1 LRISHVAHPSAL
13 TSSVSACKQK
23 LKANHGLIV
32 GQSLPN
38 RAQITG
44 KNCVQRRVAD
54 GDKLH
59 HEDLAVGKPYVFG
72 RKVVTRDE
80 IVAFGRA
87 FDPQPMHTDEE
98 AAKASPVGGLCASG
112 WHTCAMMM
120 RMLVDG
126 LLGQT
131 ASLGS
136 PGMDEVRWKRPVR
149 PGDVLSARY
158 TVQEKRVLA
167 SRPDVGIA
175 KVLAEAVDANGEVP
189 ATWLTN
195 QLTRVRH
202 PEPAPPASNAAGRE
216 KPPILDLWDAP
227 ADGGNHGGIDDGF
240 FEDRIVG
247 ETGDLGS
254 HTFTRE
260 EIVAFARDYDP
271 QPFHLDEAA
280 ARASLFG
287 GLCASGWHTAAHL
300 IRGIIVTRAQAHPEA
315 DAEAMANG
323 GRRAV
328 YGPSPGFRDLKWLK
342 PVYVGDTISYR
353 GRLIEKIDLKS
364 RPGRGLLAS
373 TMQGRNQRGEIVFA
387 VTSLV
392 LADRREPLR

>member
-1 LRISHVAHPSAL
+1 MPPGGPAL
-13 TSSVSACKQK
+13 TSPAPACKQHK
-23 LKANHGLIV
+23 VKGSHGE
-32 GQSLPN
+32 S
-38 RAQITG
+38 R
-44 KNCVQRRVAD
+44 VQQKVSDA
-54 GDKLH
+54 DKLH
-59 HEDLAVGKPYVFG
+59 HEDLAVGKPYLFG
-72 RKVVTRDE
+72 HKVVTKEE
-80 IVAFGRA
+80 IIAFGRA

-120 RMLVDG
+120 RMLADG
-126 LLGQT
+126 LLGQLV
-131 ASLGS
+131 SLGS
-136 PGMDEVRWKRPVR
+136 PGVDEVRWKRPVR

-167 SRPDVGIA
+167 SRPDVGIS
-175 KVLAEAVDANGEVP
+175 KVLVEAVDANGEVP

-202 PEPAPPASNAAGRE
+202 PGPAAPAASPAARRE
-216 KPPILDLWDAP
+216 KPPMLDLWDAP
-227 ADGGNHGGIDDGF
+227 ADGGIDDGF
-240 FEDRIVG
+240 FEDRVIG

-260 EIVAFARDYDP
+260 ETLAFAREYDP
-271 QPFHLDEAA
+271 QPFHLDEEA

-300 IRGIIVTRAQAHPEA
+300 IRGIIVTRAKPNTEVV
-315 DAEAMANG
+315 ANG

-328 YGPSPGFRDLKWLK
+328 YGPSPGFRDLRWLK

-353 GRLIEKIDLKS
+353 GRLIEKTDLKS
-364 RPGRGLLAS
+364 RPNRGLLAS
-373 TMQGRNQRGEIVFA
+373 AMQGRNQRGEIVFA

-392 LADRREPLR
+392 LADRREPLRG

>member
-1 LRISHVAHPSAL
+1 MTRES
-13 TSSVSACKQK
+13 
-23 LKANHGLIV
+23 
-32 GQSLPN
+32 
-38 RAQITG
+38 
-44 KNCVQRRVAD
+44 CVQQRVAD
-54 GDKLH
+54 GDALH
-59 HEDLAVGKPYVFG
+59 HEDLVVGKPYVFG
-72 RKVVTRDE
+72 HKAVAKEE
-80 IVAFGRA
+80 IIAFGRA

-98 AAKASPVGGLCASG
+98 AAKASPMGGLCASG

-126 LLGQT
+126 LVGQL

-136 PGMDEVRWKRPVR
+136 PGVDEVRWRRPVR

-167 SRPDVGIA
+167 SRPDVGIS
-175 KVLAEAVDANGEVP
+175 KVLVEAVDANGEVP

-195 QLTRVRH
+195 QLTRLRH
-202 PEPAPPASNAAGRE
+202 PEPKSATPRAA
-216 KPPILDLWDAP
+216 KPEPRPLPDLWDAP
-227 ADGGNHGGIDDGF
+227 ADGGIDDGF

-247 ETGDLGS
+247 ETSDLGS

-260 EIVAFARDYDP
+260 EIVAFAREYDP

-300 IRGIIVTRAQAHPEA
+300 IRGIIVTRARANA
-315 DAEAMANG
+315 DANAEAWAKDAP
-323 GRRAV
+323 RAT
-328 YGPSPGFRDLKWLK
+328 YGPSPGFRDLRWLK
-342 PVYVGDTISYR
+342 PVYAGDTISYR
-353 GRLIEKIDLKS
+353 GRLVEKIDMRS
-364 RPGRGLLAS
+364 RPNRGVLAS
-373 TMQGRNQRGEIVFA
+373 AMQGRNQHGEIVFA

-392 LADRREPLR
+392 LADRREPLRG

>member
-1 LRISHVAHPSAL
+1 MATTESRVQ
-13 TSSVSACKQK
+13 QK
-23 LKANHGLIV
+23 
-32 GQSLPN
+32 
-38 RAQITG
+38 
-44 KNCVQRRVAD
+44 VAD

-59 HEDLAVGKPYVFG
+59 HEDIAVGKPYAFG
-72 RKVVTRDE
+72 HKVVTREE

-126 LLGQT
+126 LVGQT
-131 ASLGS
+131 ASMGS
-136 PGMDEVRWKRPVR
+136 PGVDEVRWKRPIR
-149 PGDVLSARY
+149 PGDVLSVRY
-158 TVQEKRVLA
+158 TAQEKRVLA
-167 SRPDVGIA
+167 SRPDVGIS
-175 KVLAEAVDANGEVP
+175 KVLVEAVDANGEVA

-202 PEPAPPASNAAGRE
+202 PEPAPAVPQAGRRE
-216 KPPILDLWDAP
+216 KPPLLDLWDAP
-227 ADGGNHGGIDDGF
+227 ADGSIDRGF

-247 ETGDLGS
+247 ETGDLGH

-260 EIVAFARDYDP
+260 EIVTFARAYDP
-271 QPFHLDEAA
+271 QPFHLDEDA

-287 GLCASGWHTAAHL
+287 ALCASGWHTAAHL
-300 IRGIIVTRAQAHPEA
+300 IRSIIVTRAQAEA
-315 DAEAMANG
+315 ATGAEAAPG
-323 GRRAV
+323 DEQRAV
-328 YGPSPGFRDLKWLK
+328 YGPSPGFRDLRWSK

-353 GRLIEKIDLKS
+353 GRLIEKVDLKS

-373 TMQGRNQRGEIVFA
+373 AMQGRNQRGEIVLA

-392 LADRREPLR
+392 LADRREPLRS

>member
-1 LRISHVAHPSAL
+1 M
-13 TSSVSACKQK
+13 Q
-23 LKANHGLIV
+23 
-32 GQSLPN
+32 Q
-38 RAQITG
+38 
-44 KNCVQRRVAD
+44 RVAD

-72 RKVVTRDE
+72 RKLVTKDE
-80 IVAFGRA
+80 IIAFGRA

-167 SRPDVGIA
+167 SRPDVGIS
-175 KVLAEAVDANGEVP
+175 KVLVEAVDANGEVP

-202 PEPAPPASNAAGRE
+202 PEPAPATPQAAKRE
-216 KPPILDLWDAP
+216 RPPTLDLWDAP
-227 ADGGNHGGIDDGF
+227 ADDGIDDGF
-240 FEDRIVG
+240 FEDRIIG
-247 ETGDLGS
+247 ETSELGH

-260 EIVAFARDYDP
+260 EILAFAREYDP
-271 QPFHLDEAA
+271 QPFHLDEDAA
-280 ARASLFG
+280 KASLFG

-300 IRGIIVTRAQAHPEA
+300 IRGIIVTRAETDADINAEDQAK
-315 DAEAMANG
+315 D

-328 YGPSPGFRDLKWLK
+328 YGPSPGFRDLRWLK

-373 TMQGRNQRGEIVFA
+373 AMQGRNQRGEIVLA

-392 LADRREPLR
+392 LADRREPLRL

>member
-1 LRISHVAHPSAL
+1 VQQK
-13 TSSVSACKQK
+13 VS
-23 LKANHGLIV
+23 
-32 GQSLPN
+32 
-38 RAQITG
+38 
-44 KNCVQRRVAD
+44 D

-59 HEDLAVGKPYVFG
+59 HEDLAVGKPYLFG
-72 RKVVTRDE
+72 HKVVTKEE
-80 IVAFGRA
+80 IIAFGRA

-126 LLGQT
+126 LVGQLV
-131 ASLGS
+131 SLGS
-136 PGMDEVRWKRPVR
+136 PGVDEVRWKRPVR

-167 SRPDVGIA
+167 SRPDVGIC
-175 KVLAEAVDANGEVP
+175 KVLVEAVDADGEVP

-202 PEPAPPASNAAGRE
+202 PEPAPPAAPPGARRE
-216 KPPILDLWDAP
+216 KAPMPDLWDAP
-227 ADGGNHGGIDDGF
+227 AEGGIDDGF
-240 FEDRIVG
+240 FEDRAIG

-260 EIVAFARDYDP
+260 EMVAFAREYDP

-280 ARASLFG
+280 ARDSLFG

-300 IRGIIVTRAQAHPEA
+300 IRGIIVTRVQANAIAPA
-315 DAEAMANG
+315 AAMATA

-328 YGPSPGFRDLKWLK
+328 YGPSPGFRDLRWLK
-342 PVYVGDTISYR
+342 PVYVGDTVSYR
-353 GRLIEKIDLKS
+353 GRLIEKTDLRT
-364 RPGRGLLAS
+364 RPNRGLLAS
-373 TMQGRNQRGEIVFA
+373 AMQGRNQRGEIVFS

-392 LADRREPLR
+392 LADRREPLRG